1 MQYTATFLEHQRA
14 WQFPG
19 GGVGGDC
26 GVDGGMG
33 MGGDGLGGGR
43 EYVSVWKTILAT
55 WMSTTMGGG
64 GDGDGGG
71 EM

>member
-1 MQYTATFLEHQRA
+1 MNGE
-14 WQFPG
+14 
-19 GGVGGDC
+19 C
-26 GVDGGMG
+26 GVDGG

-55 WMSTTMGGG
+55 WMSTSVDTMGGG

>member
-1 MQYTATFLEHQRA
+1 MD
-14 WQFPG
+14 
-19 GGVGGDC
+19 GDC
-26 GVDGGMG
+26 GVDGG

-55 WMSTTMGGG
+55 WMSTSVDTMGGG